1 MSISQV
7 QYFKLLEKKYS
18 IEEDIFKK
26 LGELQDLK
34 KKIADQSKKK
44 AKDQREREEHLI
56 KKDEF
61 EADGL
66 TDKALKSEVASKKKE
81 ASIAQKD
88 YKIREFERKIVKVEE
103 EIDQLELELKESE
116 SDIDRHLSGT
126 PKEPSQELEPS
137 VFEDND
143 Y

>member
-7 QYFKLLEKKYS
+7 QYFKLMEKKYS

-34 KKIADQSKKK
+34 KKIADQNKKR
-44 AKDQREREEHLI
+44 AKDQREREEQLI

-66 TDKALKSEVASKKKE
+66 TDKALKCEVGAKKKE

-88 YKIREFERKIVKVEE
+88 YKIRDFERKIVKVEE
-103 EIDQLELELKESE
+103 EIDQLELELKEAE
-116 SDIDRHLSGT
+116 SDISKHQAGVPL
-126 PKEPSQELEPS
+126 EPSEELEPS
-137 VFEDND
+137 VFEDTE